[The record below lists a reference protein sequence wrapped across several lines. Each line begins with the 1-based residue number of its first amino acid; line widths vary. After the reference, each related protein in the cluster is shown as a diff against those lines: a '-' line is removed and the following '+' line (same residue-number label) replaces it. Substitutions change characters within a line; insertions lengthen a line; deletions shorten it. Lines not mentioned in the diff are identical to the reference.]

1 VPEPVAAARVAS
13 LPVEVTVAME
23 EVAGRVKDGLL
34 AFSVATGLVV
44 VCELLEA
51 EITRLVG
58 PKNAK
63 QPGRTAS
70 RHGVTAGSLAL
81 GGRKVHLERPRA
93 RTTQGTE
100 VSLDTW
106 EAFSSGDL
114 LDQVALERMLAG
126 VATRRHVDVADPLG
140 EATK

>member
-1 VPEPVAAARVAS
+1 
-13 LPVEVTVAME
+13 M
-23 EVAGRVKDGLL
+23 
-34 AFSVATGLVV
+34 
-44 VCELLEA
+44 
-51 EITRLVG
+51 
-58 PKNAK
+58 
-63 QPGRTAS
+63 
-70 RHGVTAGSLAL
+70 
-81 GGRKVHLERPRA
+81 ERPRA